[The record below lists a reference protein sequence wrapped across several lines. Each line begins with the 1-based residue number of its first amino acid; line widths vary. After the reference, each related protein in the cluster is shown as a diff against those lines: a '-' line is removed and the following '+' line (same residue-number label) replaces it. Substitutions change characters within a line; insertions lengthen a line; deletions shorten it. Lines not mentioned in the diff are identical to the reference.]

1 MWAVAHRGA
10 SGHAPEN
17 TIAAYRRAVDLG
29 ARFIE
34 TDLQLTRDARLV
46 ALHDETVD
54 RTTNG
59 HGPVHSLTLEEV
71 CALDAGSWFN
81 SPDGR
86 SYAGER
92 VPSLREVLKFAGESN
107 VVFYLELK
115 AGSTWGAE
123 HALVSALRDSGE
135 ATRAVILSFH
145 TGQLEAIRRLDD
157 TLMTGYLYDV
167 PLSDPIARAM
177 RAGARQLVPQHAL
190 VTPQLMEEAREVGL
204 QVITWNV
211 DDESRMRELQHM
223 GVSGIMSDYPERVV
237 HAIAAPAPPA
247 ESK

>member
-1 MWAVAHRGA
+1 VWAIAHRGA

-17 TIAAYRRAVDLG
+17 TIAAYRRAAELG
-29 ARFIE
+29 AHFIE
-34 TDLQLTRDARLV
+34 ADLQLTRDARLV
-46 ALHDETVD
+46 AIHDETVD

-59 HGPVHSLTLEEV
+59 RGPVHSLTLEEV
-71 CALDAGSWFN
+71 CALDAGSWFK
-81 SPDGR
+81 SSDGR

-92 VPSLREVLKFAGESN
+92 VPALPEVLKFASESD
-107 VVFYLELK
+107 VTFYLELK
-115 AGSTWGAE
+115 GGSTWGAE

-135 ATRAVILSFH
+135 ATRAVVLSFH

-157 TLMTGYLYDV
+157 TLMTGYLYDT

-177 RAGARQLVPQHAL
+177 RAGARQLAPQHTL
-190 VTPQLMEEAREVGL
+190 ITPQLMEDAAKVGL
-204 QVITWNV
+204 QVITWSV
-211 DDESRMRELQHM
+211 DDEPRMRELQQM

-237 HAIAAPAPPA
+237 HAIATPAPSP